1 VEVLTQTPVR
11 RWRRRRAFLY
21 LGGLATLEVVFLG
34 LVVVPVK
41 LMYDQTHPPK
51 VPLTDSPALHGLA
64 FSSISF
70 DSPLD
75 GTTLRGWYI
84 PALHPTGRTVV
95 IAPGISDN
103 RQAGGITL
111 SLAPVLLDAGW
122 DVLAFDFRA
131 EGESDGDTLSLGVR
145 EQDDLLG
152 AIAFARGRGARHVAV
167 VGYSMGAASAIL
179 AAARSPDIEAIV
191 ADSAFADLRDV
202 IEQRMKAAFGV
213 PDFLAPY
220 GLFLFGALSG
230 TDPASAVPSDIVG
243 AVAPRPMLF
252 IAGTADSLV
261 PAMDAQTLAE
271 RAGPTAQL
279 WLVPGAEHVSSF
291 AADPATYVARVVAF
305 LEASIPRA
313 DSPSGGR
320 SDSP

>member
-1 VEVLTQTPVR
+1 VSNPARAVDVSR
-11 RWRRRRAFLY
+11 RPRAWRRRALLY
-21 LGGLATLEVVFLG
+21 LGGLATLEVAFLG

-51 VPLTDSPALHGLA
+51 VPLTDSPTLHGLA

-75 GTTLRGWYI
+75 GTTLRGWYL
-84 PALHPTGRTVV
+84 PTSRPTGRTVV

-111 SLAPVLLDAGW
+111 SLAPALLDAGF

-131 EGESDGDTLSLGVR
+131 EGESDGDTLSFGVR

-152 AIAFARGRGARHVAV
+152 AIAFARGRGARHVV
-167 VGYSMGAASAIL
+167 VIGYSMGGAAAIL

-191 ADSAFADLRDV
+191 ADSAFADLRAV
-202 IEQRMKAAFGV
+202 IERRMKTSMGV
-213 PDFLAPY
+213 PGFLVPY
-220 GLFLFGALSG
+220 GLFLCGAMSG
-230 TDPASAVPSDIVG
+230 TDPASAVPSDVVE

-261 PAMDAQTLAE
+261 PAADAQTLAA
-271 RAGPTAQL
+271 RAGPSAEL
-279 WLVPGAEHVSSF
+279 WLVQGAEHVGSF
-291 AADPATYVARVVAF
+291 AADPARYVARVVAF
-305 LEASIPRA
+305 LETSLPEPRG
-313 DSPSGGR
+313 P
-320 SDSP
+320 